1 MPSTPSRESSHPA
14 RMLELV
20 LVSAAFVSFSLS
32 VLPTLKHN
40 LKMLL
45 KKKMERVSHWSPFK
59 LFTAPLSRIFI
70 ELC

>member
-20 LVSAAFVSFSLS
+20 LVSVAFVSFSLS

-45 KKKMERVSHWSPFK
+45 KKKWNEFPIGLR
-59 LFTAPLSRIFI
+59 LNYLLPL
-70 ELC
+70 